1 MPTFSNSNYQQL
13 EKHLLDNTAPPLL
26 DLSNKGI
33 TDSWAR
39 LIINALRYNQS
50 VKKVD
55 LSNNYLTNE
64 GAGYIRSSLTS
75 LVPPVET
82 NIIAIT
88 LSGNPIT
95 ATSLL
100 NDINIAV
107 TKNKQS
113 GPITLQPPY
122 PTPTN
127 TYTLQPPYPTPTNTY
142 TLQPPSPT
150 PTNTYPIPTLTPYNR
165 TVPSGIYE
173 NGYPPFL
180 TYCIAIASII
190 GLLTASIITGKK
202 LYKRHKQ
209 AQLFQPD
216 PHSPS
221 VFFNPGYRKDLPDE
235 IDLGDY
241 QEPEDSLL
249 PQRRAS

>member
-13 EKHLLDNTAPPLL
+13 EKHLLDNTAPSLL

-64 GAGYIRSSLTS
+64 GAGFIRSSLTS

-82 NIIAIT
+82 NIIAIK
-88 LSGNPIT
+88 LSGNSIT
-95 ATSLL
+95 DTSLL

-107 TKNKQS
+107 TKNKQA

-127 TYTLQPPYPTPTNTY
+127 TY
-142 TLQPPSPT
+142 
-150 PTNTYPIPTLTPYNR
+150 PIPTLTTYNK
-165 TVPSGIYE
+165 TNPSGIYE

-190 GLLTASIITGKK
+190 GLLTASIITWKK

-209 AQLFQPD
+209 AQLFQPEA
-216 PHSPS
+216 HSPA
-221 VFFNPGYRKDLPDE
+221 VFVNPGYREIRSDE